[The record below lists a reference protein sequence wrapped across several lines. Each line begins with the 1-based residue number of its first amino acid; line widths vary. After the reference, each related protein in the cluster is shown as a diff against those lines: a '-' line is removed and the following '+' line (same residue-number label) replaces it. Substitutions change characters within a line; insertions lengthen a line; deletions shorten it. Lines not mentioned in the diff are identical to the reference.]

1 MSTPRKVD
9 ETDIHAYLDGE
20 LPPERA
26 ADVTAHVNANPEIAE
41 RLGAYRRNDEQLR
54 TRFDSVLEEPIPERL
69 RVRRRG
75 MPALARYA
83 AAVCWLMIGLA
94 AGWFLHD
101 VRRIDRSAD
110 APAWAR
116 RAAVAHAVYS
126 PEVRH
131 PVEVG
136 ADQEAHLVA
145 WLSKRLGAQLRIPK
159 LSAIGYSLVGGRLL
173 PGERG
178 PAAQFMYQDSR
189 GQRLTLYVRTNRD
202 AGQETAFRFAED
214 GTVRVFYWI
223 DRGLGLALSG
233 EIEKQELLRVANTVY
248 QQLNP

>member
-26 ADVTAHVNANPEIAE
+26 AEVAAHVSANPEIAE

-54 TRFDSVLEEPIPERL
+54 TRFDNVLEEPIPERL

-75 MPALARYA
+75 MPALARYV

-101 VRRIDRSAD
+101 VRPIDRSAD

-145 WLSKRLGAQLRIPK
+145 WLSKRLGTQLRIPK
-159 LSAIGYSLVGGRLL
+159 LGAIGYSLVGGRLL

-214 GTVRVFYWI
+214 GNVRVFYWI

-233 EIEKQELLRVANTVY
+233 EIEKQELLRVANAVY